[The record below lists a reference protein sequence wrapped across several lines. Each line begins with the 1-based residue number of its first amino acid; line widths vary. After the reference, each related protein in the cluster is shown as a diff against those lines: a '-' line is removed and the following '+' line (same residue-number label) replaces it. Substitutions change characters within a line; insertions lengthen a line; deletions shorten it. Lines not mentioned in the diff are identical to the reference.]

1 MAQPY
6 DYILA
11 KYIEIGK
18 RESKYIGHSYYL
30 SLSSALEMAKEEFGN
45 TYTGK
50 EYNIAM
56 INSEVYVLENYA
68 NNFTRIPD

>member
-1 MAQPY
+1 
-6 DYILA
+6 
-11 KYIEIGK
+11 
-18 RESKYIGHSYYL
+18 
-30 SLSSALEMAKEEFGN
+30 MAKEEFGN
-45 TYTGK
+45 TYTGE

>member
-30 SLSSALEMAKEEFGN
+30 SLSSALEMAKEVG
-45 TYTGK
+45 T
-50 EYNIAM
+50 
-56 INSEVYVLENYA
+56 V
-68 NNFTRIPD
+68 TRLLHYLGLAESGRNRPRPER